1 MSAAAPPRET
11 ARGDYDARTTSAT
24 IGTIIMT
31 GTTMRTV
38 TTDAAYFPP
47 RGDWARVDPKEAGFD
62 PGRLAEA
69 VGFAEANESPW
80 PRSMYLDNGEYIG
93 TADMGEAPPW
103 NDVLGEV
110 RPRGGAGGLVIR
122 RGRMAAEWGD
132 TNRRDMTF
140 SIAKSYLA
148 VLAGVA
154 VARGL
159 IRSIDDRVRDYALDD
174 GFTSAQNRDVTW
186 RHLLE
191 QTSEWEGTLF
201 DKPDAV
207 DRHRQLG
214 ATVGP
219 APKGSHRDLQPPGT
233 FWEYN
238 DVRVNRLSLSLLQ
251 VFRRPLPEVLREAIM
266 DPIGASP
273 EWEWRGYRNSTVEID
288 GRAIE
293 SVSGGAH
300 WGGGMFISARDHA
313 RLGYLIQRRGAW
325 EGRQLLAEA
334 WVDALTTPSALNPIY
349 GLLWW
354 LNTDRAYYPAA
365 PATSFFAVGM
375 GTNLIWIDPALDLL
389 VVARWVNK
397 ARTGDLIANV
407 MRALR

>member
-1 MSAAAPPRET
+1 MRN
-11 ARGDYDARTTSAT
+11 
-24 IGTIIMT
+24 IINT
-31 GTTMRTV
+31 E
-38 TTDAAYFPP
+38 AYFPP
-47 RGDWARVDPKEAGFD
+47 RGDWARVSPAEAGFD

-80 PRSMYLDNGEYIG
+80 PRTMYLETGEYIG

-122 RGRMAAEWGD
+122 SGRIAAEWGD

-154 VARGL
+154 IERGL
-159 IRSIDDRVRDYALDD
+159 IRSIDDRVRDYSLDD
-174 GFTSAQNRDVTW
+174 GFTSPQNRDITW
-186 RHLLE
+186 RHLLD

-207 DRHRQLG
+207 DRHRQ
-214 ATVGP
+214 VGP
-219 APKGSHRDLQPPGT
+219 GTGAMPKGSHRDLQRPGT
-233 FWEYN
+233 YWEYN
-238 DVRVNRLSLSLLQ
+238 DVRVNRLALSLLH
-251 VFRRPLPEVLREAIM
+251 VFRRPLPEVLRETIM
-266 DPIGASP
+266 DPIGASS
-273 EWEWRGYRNSTVEID
+273 EWEWRGYRNSVVQID
-288 GRAIE
+288 GKPME

-313 RLGYLIQRRGAW
+313 RLGYLIQRRGTW
-325 EGRQLLAEA
+325 GGRQLLSEA
-334 WVDALTTPSALNPIY
+334 WIDALTTPCAINPIY

-354 LNTDRAYYPAA
+354 LNTDRAYYAAA
-365 PATSFFAVGM
+365 PETSFFAVGM

-397 ARTGDLIANV
+397 ERVGDLIASV
-407 MRALR
+407 MKAMR

>member
-1 MSAAAPPRET
+1 
-11 ARGDYDARTTSAT
+11 
-24 IGTIIMT
+24 MT
-31 GTTMRTV
+31 GTTMRTLA
-38 TTDAAYFPP
+38 THNAYYPP
-47 RGDWARVDPKEAGFD
+47 RGEWARVSPQEAGFD
-62 PGRLAEA
+62 PGKLAEA
-69 VGFAEANESPW
+69 TAFAEANESPW
-80 PRSMYLDNGEYIG
+80 PRTMYLESGQYIG

-122 RGRMAAEWGD
+122 SGRIAAEWGD

-154 VARGL
+154 VERGL
-159 IRSIDDRVRDYALDD
+159 IRSIDDPVRDYSLDD
-174 GFTSAQNRDVTW
+174 GFTSPQNRDITW
-186 RHLLE
+186 RHLLQ

-207 DRHRQLG
+207 DRNRH
-214 ATVGP
+214 VGP
-219 APKGSHRDLQPPGT
+219 GKGAKPKGSPRDLKRPGT
-233 FWEYN
+233 HWEYN
-238 DVRVNRLSLSLLQ
+238 DVRVNRLALSLLH
-251 VFRRPLPEVLREAIM
+251 VFRRPLPEVLRETIM

-273 EWEWRGYRNSTVEID
+273 EWEWRGYRNSMVEID
-288 GRAIE
+288 GKRME

-313 RLGYLIQRRGAW
+313 RLGYLIQRRGRWA
-325 EGRQLLAEA
+325 GRQLLSEA
-334 WVDALTTPSALNPIY
+334 WVDALTTPCEIAPIY

-354 LNTDRAYYPAA
+354 LNTDGAYYPAA
-365 PATSFFAVGM
+365 PETSFFAVGM

-397 ARTGDLIANV
+397 ERVGDLIASV
-407 MRALR
+407 MRALA

>member
-1 MSAAAPPRET
+1 MRN
-11 ARGDYDARTTSAT
+11 
-24 IGTIIMT
+24 IIKT
-31 GTTMRTV
+31 E
-38 TTDAAYFPP
+38 AYYPP
-47 RGDWARVDPKEAGFD
+47 RGDWARVSPAEAGFD

-80 PRSMYLDNGEYIG
+80 PRTMYLETGEYIG

-122 RGRMAAEWGD
+122 SGRIAAEWGD

-154 VARGL
+154 IERGL
-159 IRSIDDRVRDYALDD
+159 IRSIDDPVRDYSLDD
-174 GFTSAQNRDVTW
+174 GFTSPQNRDITW
-186 RHLLE
+186 RHLLD
-191 QTSEWEGTLF
+191 QTSEWQGTLF
-201 DKPDAV
+201 GKPDAV
-207 DRHRQLG
+207 DRHRQ
-214 ATVGP
+214 VGP
-219 APKGSHRDLQPPGT
+219 GTGAKPKGSHRDLQRPGT
-233 FWEYN
+233 YWEYN
-238 DVRVNRLSLSLLQ
+238 DVRVNRLALSLLH
-251 VFRRPLPEVLREAIM
+251 VFRRPLPEVLRETIM

-273 EWEWRGYRNSTVEID
+273 DWEWRGYRNSTVEID
-288 GRAIE
+288 GKPME

-313 RLGYLIQRRGAW
+313 RLGYLIQRRGTW
-325 EGRQLLAEA
+325 DGRQLLSES
-334 WVDALTTPSALNPIY
+334 WIDALTTPCAINPIY

-354 LNTDRAYYPAA
+354 LNTDRAYYAAA
-365 PATSFFAVGM
+365 PETSFFAVGM

-397 ARTGDLIANV
+397 ERVGDLIASV
-407 MRALR
+407 MKAMR